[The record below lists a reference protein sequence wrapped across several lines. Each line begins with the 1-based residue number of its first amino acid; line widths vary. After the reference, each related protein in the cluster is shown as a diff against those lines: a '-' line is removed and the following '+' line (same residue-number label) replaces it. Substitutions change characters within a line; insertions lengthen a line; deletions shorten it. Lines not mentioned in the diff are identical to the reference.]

1 MTQEE
6 EKVWISD
13 LRETI
18 DRNDADANSMIICTL
33 LDLYDKEVRQVA
45 FERRESYRLGHLIA
59 RYREAIEPVK
69 EFEE

>member
-45 FERRESYRLGHLIA
+45 FERRENFRLGRLIA
-59 RYREAIEPVK
+59 RYREVVELVK